1 MATLQPS
8 PSVSLLS
15 NETNYDY
22 PRISGWGDYHEY
34 TRYSPSL
41 LVVSDNSARLTQL
54 TQWLESKGCQV
65 YGLNLNL
72 NTLAAVSQIYFDLMV
87 VDLESFERVSS
98 TNEDLFAVL
107 QKLKAYPGLS
117 SLPTIILS
125 NCDEVRTSIT
135 NSVIGPVY
143 CLSKGPSTEA
153 ILLQIVAQIH
163 YLSYR
168 YI

>member
-1 MATLQPS
+1 
-8 PSVSLLS
+8 
-15 NETNYDY
+15 
-22 PRISGWGDYHEY
+22 
-34 TRYSPSL
+34 
-41 LVVSDNSARLTQL
+41 
-54 TQWLESKGCQV
+54 V

-72 NTLAAVSQIYFDLMV
+72 NTLAAVSQLYFDLMV

-98 TNEDLFAVL
+98 KSLVQAAGVAGVPTVGEAASVPTIGEAASVPTVGEAPPERVGKPGASANEELFAVL

-168 YI
+168 YV